1 MADEYSVFLPEYAAG
16 ADGGLTSEQRRQ
28 LTLQNLAMSKAKKK
42 KKKRQSS
49 GRSGERKLTE
59 TERRAQE
66 QARIREEREKRRAL
80 SEANRREAGIGVQAQ
95 AAAAAPEP
103 EQTPPEPEQK
113 KPAVEN
119 FPPDIKDI
127 NIDIPTETAAE
138 QKQQKERAP
147 AVKQKKKKTKKNSKT
162 TVSRTARAGRYT
174 KTAAPAAAY
183 PNRITTGG
191 AVTLGI
197 LTCVLIGTVIYGRVQ
212 TNEIYTEIAAL
223 QAEYDDLVAR
233 NVSMKSE
240 MEGKMTVKNIEEYAE
255 NVLGLRPLNQSQI
268 EYIQL
273 QTEDEV
279 IISEPESNFFV
290 TINDYLVSFWEF
302 LRGR

>member
-1 MADEYSVFLPEYAAG
+1 MADEYSVFLPEYTAG
-16 ADGGLTSEQRRQ
+16 AEGGLSSEERRQ
-28 LTLQNLAMSKAKKK
+28 LSVQNLAMSAMSKSKKK

-49 GRSGERKLTE
+49 GHSGERKLTE
-59 TERRAQE
+59 AERRTQE

-80 SEANRREAGIGVQAQ
+80 SEANRREAGIGVQA
-95 AAAAAPEP
+95 ASPEP
-103 EQTPPEPEQK
+103 EQIPPEPEQK
-113 KPAVEN
+113 KPAVAD
-119 FPPDIKDI
+119 FPPEIDDI

-138 QKQQKERAP
+138 RKQKETLSA
-147 AVKQKKKKTKKNSKT
+147 AKQKKKSTKKSNRT
-162 TVSRTARAGRYT
+162 PVRRTAHAGRYT
-174 KTAAPAAAY
+174 KTAVSAASY

-212 TNEIYTEIAAL
+212 TNEIYTKIAAL

-255 NVLGLRPLNQSQI
+255 DVLGLRPLNQSQI

-279 IISEPESNFFV
+279 VISEPESNFFV